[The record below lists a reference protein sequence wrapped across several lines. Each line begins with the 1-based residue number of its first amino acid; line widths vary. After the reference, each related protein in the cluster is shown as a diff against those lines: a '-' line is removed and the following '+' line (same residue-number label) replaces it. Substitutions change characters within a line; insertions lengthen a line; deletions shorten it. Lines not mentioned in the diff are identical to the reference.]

1 MEALLAQRSVAAGHG
16 TGRGTAAEETVHAG
30 RAHRVVAFG
39 IDEEGERGVEIA
51 VGLADG
57 ADVVERR
64 GVQNVAL

>member
-1 MEALLAQRSVAAGHG
+1 
-16 TGRGTAAEETVHAG
+16 
-30 RAHRVVAFG
+30 VVAFG